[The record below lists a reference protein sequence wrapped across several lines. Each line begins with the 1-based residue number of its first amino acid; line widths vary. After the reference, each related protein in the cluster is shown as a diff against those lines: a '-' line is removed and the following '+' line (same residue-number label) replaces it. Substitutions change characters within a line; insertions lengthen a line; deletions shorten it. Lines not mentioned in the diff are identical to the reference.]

1 LAAELEAE
9 RTADAA
15 SEQQMAAARAQVA
28 SRWVPAIQSRVR
40 QFWLRPTVSRG
51 GLDTVV
57 NLRLEPG
64 GLVVPGSVRV
74 IESSG
79 NAAFDQ
85 SVVVAIYQA
94 SPLPVPDGSEFD
106 LFKISILYSDPK
118 GPLP

>member
-9 RTADAA
+9 QRAADAA
-15 SEQQMAAARAQVA
+15 FEQRTAAARAQIA
-28 SRWVPAIQSRVR
+28 SRWVPAIQSRVQR
-40 QFWLRPTVSRG
+40 FWVRPTVSKG
-51 GLDTVV
+51 GLDTLV

-94 SPLPVPDGSEFD
+94 SPLPVPDGGEFD
-106 LFKISILYSDPK
+106 LFRDFNFVFRP
-118 GPLP
+118 